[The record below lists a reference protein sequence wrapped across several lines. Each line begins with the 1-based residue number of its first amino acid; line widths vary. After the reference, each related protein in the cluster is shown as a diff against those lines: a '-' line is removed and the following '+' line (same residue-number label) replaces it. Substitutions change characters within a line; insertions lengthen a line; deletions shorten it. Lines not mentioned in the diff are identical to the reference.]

1 MRVLEWIIHRCAGH
15 AAGHETS
22 IGWVPKYEDF
32 HFEGLDFSRE
42 DFDRVMAFN
51 PDEWKQE
58 IVSQG
63 ELFLKLFNSMPK
75 ELVYEKELL
84 AARLS

>member
-1 MRVLEWIIHRCAGH
+1 VLEWIVNRCSGH
-15 AAGHETS
+15 AAGHETD
-22 IGWVPKYEDF
+22 IGWIPEYSDF
-32 HFEGLDFSRE
+32 NFEGLNFSE
-42 DFDRVMAFN
+42 EEFDRVMKFN
-51 PDEWKQE
+51 PDEWKNE
-58 IVSQG
+58 LILQG

>member
-1 MRVLEWIIHRCAGH
+1 
-15 AAGHETS
+15 
-22 IGWVPKYEDF
+22 
-32 HFEGLDFSRE
+32 
-42 DFDRVMAFN
+42 MAFN
-51 PDEWKQE
+51 PNEWKQG

-63 ELFLKLFNSMPK
+63 ELFPKLFNSMPK